1 MSSHLSP
8 AETTAAALLEHRAAG
23 PGVMIPGAFERRARV
38 TAVPTTPAI
47 EAIDMVVTLPRR
59 SVATSDR
66 GRLERERE
74 GGGAPSQRA
83 GRRRGTF
90 MSRLW
95 QSARHPTRLT
105 AIWLRAQVA

>member
-1 MSSHLSP
+1 MFKRIATMSP
-8 AETTAAALLEHRAAG
+8 AEATAAALLEHRAEG
-23 PGVMIPGAFERRARV
+23 PGVMIPGAFERRARIA
-38 TAVPTTPAI
+38 AVPSTPAI
-47 EAIDMVVTLPRR
+47 ELVVTLPLR
-59 SVATSDR
+59 SVSPSDR

-105 AIWLRAQVA
+105 GIWLRAQAA

>member
-8 AETTAAALLEHRAAG
+8 AEATAAALLEHRAAG
-23 PGVMIPGAFERRARV
+23 PGVMIPGAFERRGRV

-47 EAIDMVVTLPRR
+47 DLVVTLPLQ
-59 SVATSDR
+59 SVSTSDR

-95 QSARHPTRLT
+95 QSARHPTRLS
-105 AIWLRAQVA
+105 AIWLRAQTA

>member
-1 MSSHLSP
+1 
-8 AETTAAALLEHRAAG
+8 
-23 PGVMIPGAFERRARV
+23 MIPGAFERRGRV

-47 EAIDMVVTLPRR
+47 DLVVTLPLQ
-59 SVATSDR
+59 SVSTSDR

>member
-8 AETTAAALLEHRAAG
+8 AEATAAALLEHRAEG

-38 TAVPTTPAI
+38 TAVPTTPP
-47 EAIDMVVTLPRR
+47 IDLPVTLPLE
-59 SVATSDR
+59 SVSPFDR

-74 GGGAPSQRA
+74 GGGALSQRA

-95 QSARHPTRLT
+95 QSALHPTRLT
-105 AIWLRAQVA
+105 GIWLRTQAA

>member
-8 AETTAAALLEHRAAG
+8 AETTAAALLEHRAEG

-47 EAIDMVVTLPRR
+47 DMVVTLPLR
-59 SVATSDR
+59 SVSTSDR
-66 GRLERERE
+66 GSLERERE

-95 QSARHPTRLT
+95 QSARHPTRLS
-105 AIWLRAQVA
+105 AIWLRAQTA

>member
-8 AETTAAALLEHRAAG
+8 AEATAATLLEHRAEG
-23 PGVMIPGAFERRARV
+23 PGVMIPGAFERRGRV

-47 EAIDMVVTLPRR
+47 DLVVTLPLQ
-59 SVATSDR
+59 SVSTSDR

-95 QSARHPTRLT
+95 QSARHPTRLS
-105 AIWLRAQVA
+105 AIWLRAQTA

>member
-8 AETTAAALLEHRAAG
+8 AEATAAALLDHRAAG

-38 TAVPTTPAI
+38 PAVPPTP
-47 EAIDMVVTLPRR
+47 EIDLLMTPPVR
-59 SVATSDR
+59 SVAPFDR

-83 GRRRGTF
+83 GRRRGTV

-95 QSARHPTRLT
+95 RSARHPTQLSD
-105 AIWLRAQVA
+105 IWLRVQAA